1 MASGPSAPTITA
13 PATGEVR
20 PAEIASDWGELLL
33 VATVVMVEVPVA
45 KLTVR
50 ELFRLHAGSVVAASQ
65 LSGAHVPVVVG
76 GKVFA
81 WGEFQVVGE
90 HLALRIA
97 ELA

>member
-1 MASGPSAPTITA
+1 MASAPSAPTITA
-13 PATGEVR
+13 AAAVATR
-20 PAEIASDWGELLL
+20 PPEIASDWGELLL
-33 VATVVMVEVPVA
+33 VATLVTVEVPIA

-65 LSGAHVPVVVG
+65 LSGAHVPAVIG